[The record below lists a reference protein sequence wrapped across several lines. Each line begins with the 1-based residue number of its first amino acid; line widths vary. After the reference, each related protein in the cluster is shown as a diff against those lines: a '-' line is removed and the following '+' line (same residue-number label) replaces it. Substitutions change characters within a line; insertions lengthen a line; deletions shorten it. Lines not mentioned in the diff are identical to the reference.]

1 MKHLKFLETVKV
13 VDGIE
18 VDSLSALHQEIAQ
31 KPVGDDEAFYILNV
45 DRLIEN
51 YRKWMQLM
59 PRIKPHYAVKC
70 NDNDL
75 VLKTLAHLGTGFDCA
90 SKGEIEKVL
99 KIGVSP
105 EKIIYANPAK
115 QLSHLIYASNNDVEK
130 MTFDN
135 AEELFKIKKHSPF
148 AKVVL
153 RIKFDSESAIMQF
166 GLKFGCDHFKEA
178 PYLIKLCKKLNLN
191 LIGVSFHVG
200 SGSNEYSIFSKALQA
215 VRDLFDLAANVGF
228 DLTFVDIG
236 GGFCGDGST
245 KLKDYALHIN
255 KGISELFDDE
265 KYEIISEPGQYFV
278 TSAMTLV
285 CNIHSK
291 RIGYNDDGQVEHIN
305 YYMNEGIY
313 LSFVGCHVHETPIF
327 PNFIYKSTRENG
339 SKAIKH
345 ASSLWGNSC
354 DACDIVM
361 KDIFME
367 EAFPGDWVYF
377 QNFGAYTIALSTNFN
392 GYKSTSIKP
401 YISAAHK
408 K

>member
-1 MKHLKFLETVKV
+1 MKHLKYLESVKV
-13 VDGIE
+13 VNGVEIDPLTI
-18 VDSLSALHQEIAQ
+18 LQQEIAQ
-31 KPVGDDEAFYILNV
+31 KPVGDDDAFYILNV

-51 YRKWMQLM
+51 YNKWMQLM

-70 NDNDL
+70 NDNEL
-75 VLKTLAHLGTGFDCA
+75 ILKTLAHLGTGFDCA

-99 KIGVSP
+99 KIGVDP
-105 EKIIYANPAK
+105 QKIVYANPAK
-115 QLSHLIYASNNDVEK
+115 QLSHLIYAANNEVKK
-130 MTFDN
+130 MTFDS
-135 AEELFKIKKHSPF
+135 AEELYKIKEHSPL

-153 RIKFDSESAIMQF
+153 RIKFDSASAIMQF

-178 PYLIKLCKKLNLN
+178 PYLIQLCKHLKLN

-215 VRDLFDLAANVGF
+215 IRDLFDFAANIGF
-228 DLTFVDIG
+228 DLNFVDIG

-245 KLKDYALHIN
+245 KLEDYAVHIN
-255 KGISELFDDE
+255 KGIEELFGDA

-291 RIGYNDDGQVEHIN
+291 RVKYNDDGQVAHIN

-327 PNFIYKSTRENG
+327 PNFIYKSKRGDG
-339 SKAIKH
+339 SKDIKH

-361 KDIFME
+361 KDINVE
-367 EAFPGDWVYF
+367 EAFPGDWLYF
-377 QNFGAYTIALSTNFN
+377 ENFGAYSVALSTNFN
-392 GYKSTSIKP
+392 GYKSTLIKP
-401 YISAAHK
+401 YMSAAYK